1 MQSILP
7 ICIFLYETIMHT
19 MSYAKLPYRKV
30 ESSLTHMP
38 EGVIRSSSEG
48 GIWEAE
54 SDLSFDFTNE
64 SKTVLTMER
73 FFRRTLWVTP
83 EQVSKV
89 RLVTRF

>member
-1 MQSILP
+1 
-7 ICIFLYETIMHT
+7 MHA
-19 MSYAKLPYRKV
+19 MSYAKLPYWKV

-38 EGVIRSSSEG
+38 EGVICSSSG
-48 GIWEAE
+48 DCIWEIE
-54 SDLSFDFTNE
+54 SDPSFDFTNQ
-64 SKTVLTMER
+64 SRTVLTTER